1 MKSNNAFSWLTTV
14 LLLGGCA
21 PSPVSQPPAE
31 EPPRLEEVR
40 VTCAPTALV
49 LGQSAQC
56 SASARDQKGQPFAIS
71 SYTWTSSDSAL
82 AQVDA
87 SGKVVAHAPGSVSI
101 RASATS
107 GDSTRQGE
115 ASLSLSPRP
124 PTVHSTSIS
133 ASETWTLADSP
144 HEVRG
149 QLSITDGATLSL
161 QPGVVVLFAPDAE
174 LRVAQGALLAP
185 GSSAQPISL
194 VAPDSSAQGAW
205 RGLVFASEGSASRLE
220 HVSLR
225 GCGQSTGE
233 GACLVLRDKA
243 SPILL
248 DVSVDKS
255 GSLGVSVADDGSSFG
270 PDSARLSVSGS
281 SGFALRLASNHADSL
296 PPNST
301 FSGNGRDAV
310 LLAGDV
316 TRSLSWPNPGVPFVI
331 LQRIH
336 VELPVDNLIATLTL
350 TPGTTLRFGPEGEL
364 ALGGGTYLGDLVSE
378 GTADAPILFTS
389 DSASPQPGQWRG
401 LHLGPYITPATRL
414 VHTTVEYAGAS
425 GSPRGGTANLNLYGD
440 SGFCGPC
447 PVLQD
452 VTLRKGSGLGLLL
465 NEFARFDPSSTRLT
479 VRDNGG
485 YALSMDSNEV
495 RSLPSQ
501 STYSGNATEGVLL
514 KGFVADSQSWPKLDV
529 PYVID
534 EVLQVGYLYAPNP
547 VLTLAPGTELRF
559 NLDAEILIGPDVD
572 SPGVLIAK
580 GTAAEP
586 IRFVAN
592 DPAPLR
598 GFWRGIH
605 IWWGEGSQFDHVF
618 MSHAGANGRRATA
631 SINVYRNP
639 APSITNGQFNW
650 TGGCALM
657 TSNKDSGNNQSV
669 PMDYTLPEYN
679 NSFTNNSI
687 NNQCS
692 Y

>member
-1 MKSNNAFSWLTTV
+1 MKPTRVFTLLPTLLWLA
-14 LLLGGCA
+14 GCTDD
-21 PSPVSQPPAE
+21 PTPPGPVDE
-31 EPPRLEEVR
+31 TPRLEEVT

-56 SASARDQKGQPFAIS
+56 SASARDQKGQPFTVS
-71 SYTWTSSDSAL
+71 SYSWTSSDSAL
-82 AQVDA
+82 AQVDS
-87 SGKVVAHAPGSVSI
+87 SGKVVAQAPGSVSI

-115 ASLSLSPRP
+115 ASLSLSARP
-124 PTVHSTSIS
+124 PTVHSTSIT
-133 ASETWTLADSP
+133 ASETWSLADSP

-149 QLSITDGATLSL
+149 QLSVDSSAILTLE
-161 QPGVVVLFAPDAE
+161 PGVVVLFAPDAE
-174 LRVAQGALLAP
+174 LRVAHGALLAP

-205 RGLVFASEGSASRLE
+205 RGLVFASEGSSSHLE
-220 HVSLR
+220 HVTLR
-225 GCGQSTGE
+225 GCGQPTGE
-233 GACLVLRDKA
+233 GACLSLRDKA
-243 SPILL
+243 SPVLL

-255 GSLGVSVADDGSSFG
+255 GSLGVLVADDGSSFG

-281 SGFALRLASNHADSL
+281 TGFALSLAANHADSL

-301 FSGNGRDAV
+301 FSDNGRDAV

-316 TRSLSWPNPGVPFVI
+316 THSLSWPNPGVPYVI
-331 LQRIH
+331 QQRIH
-336 VELPVDNLIATLTL
+336 VERPVDDEIATLTL
-350 TPGTTLRFGPEGEL
+350 TPGTTLRFGSEGEL
-364 ALGGGTYLGDLVSE
+364 ALGSGTYVADLISE

-425 GSPRGGTANLNLYGD
+425 GSPGGGTANLNLYGN

-452 VTLRKGSGLGLLL
+452 VTLRKGSGLGLFL
-465 NEFARFDPSSTRLT
+465 NENAKFDPSSARLT

-485 YALSMDSNEV
+485 YALAMDPNEV
-495 RSLPSQ
+495 RSLPSH

-514 KGFVADSQSWPKLDV
+514 KGFVAESQTWPKLDA

-534 EVLQVGYLYAPNP
+534 TVLQLGAQYAPAP
-547 VLTLAPGTELRF
+547 TLTLLPGTELRF
-559 NLDAEILIGPDVD
+559 NLDAELLIGPDVE
-572 SPGVLIAK
+572 SPGILVAK

-669 PMDYTLPEYN
+669 SMDYTLPEYN
-679 NSFTNNSI
+679 NSFANNSL